1 MLTQSWAK
9 AIGTFDHTREVLP
22 FPEST
27 DIDNLEISNADADAS
42 LDQIQILDLNS
53 KLSVVDWNFVCLPCN
68 NGVTGLHTLTN
79 VLGNLPRLLNRF
91 DEGNPHGA
99 FLDAN

>member
-9 AIGTFDHTREVLP
+9 AIVTFDHTRGVLP

-42 LDQIQILDLNS
+42 LDEIQILDLNS

-68 NGVTGLHTLTN
+68 KGATGFLTLTN

-91 DEGNPHGA
+91 DEGNPRGA

>member
-9 AIGTFDHTREVLP
+9 AIATFDHTREVLP

-27 DIDNLEISNADADAS
+27 AIDNLEISNADADAS
-42 LDQIQILDLNS
+42 LDQIQILDLN
-53 KLSVVDWNFVCLPCN
+53 LSLSRFGSFCLPCN

-79 VLGNLPRLLNRF
+79 VLGNLPGLLNRF